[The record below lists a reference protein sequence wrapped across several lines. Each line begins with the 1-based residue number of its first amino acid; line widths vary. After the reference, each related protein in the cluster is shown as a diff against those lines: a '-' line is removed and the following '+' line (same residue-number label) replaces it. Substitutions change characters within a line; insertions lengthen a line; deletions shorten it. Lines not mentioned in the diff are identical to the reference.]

1 MVTKV
6 TLLLTTLIALAG
18 LACGSGGST
27 ATPPT
32 LAPRATNTSA
42 GSPSGPQAL
51 VEPKSGPPGTQIT
64 VSGMG
69 WPPGVQ
75 VDVTGILGTGITAPP
90 YQTVTTDA
98 NGSFTARF
106 RLEKTPEGKDLQ
118 VGRFDIIAR
127 SSTTEV
133 DIPFLVEVRRP
144 VGGSGPGG

>member
-1 MVTKV
+1 VTRV
-6 TLLLTTLIALAG
+6 TLLLTTIVALAG
-18 LACGSGGST
+18 LACGGGDST
-27 ATPPT
+27 ATPP
-32 LAPRATNTSA
+32 AEIPRATSTPA
-42 GSPSGPQAL
+42 GARLGPQAV

-127 SSTTEV
+127 SSTTEI

>member
-6 TLLLTTLIALAG
+6 TLLLTTLVALAA
-18 LACGSGGST
+18 LACGGGDST

-32 LAPRATNTSA
+32 LVPRATNTSA
-42 GSPSGPQAL
+42 GSPAGPQAA

-75 VDVTGILGTGITAPP
+75 VDVTGILGSGITAPP

-106 RLEKTPEGKDLQ
+106 RLEKTPAGQDLQ